1 MTTQEAMRK
10 LETLDRELVLLEHI
24 GATLSWDQQTVIS
37 EKGHDER
44 AVQMAWIQGRHHEL
58 ATSEAMGELLAKLGA
73 DEQHPEGGNSLD
85 GTADDPETIQRNKA
99 LVRIRYEAWDKERKL
114 PASLVEKLAET
125 TGKAHSAW
133 VKARKECDWS
143 LFKPLLGDIVS
154 LVQEKA
160 VCYGGKPKNTGYSAG
175 ADKENATGKD
185 EKSLYDVLLDEYE
198 PGMDTAT
205 VASLFKTMKH
215 DLQDLLADITRSG
228 QPDDS
233 FLYESYPVE
242 LQDKFGKEILRDMGF
257 DFSRGSMGLAAH
269 PFTSTIGCDDIRIT
283 TRYTEPSVSSPLFST
298 IHEGGHALYEQGAS
312 NPLTHGTNLANGASF
327 AFHESQSRLWENI
340 IGHSPAF
347 WEHYYPRFKQLFPNQ
362 TAGIDLRTFTKGI
375 NKVVPSMI
383 RVNADEVTYGLH
395 IILRFE
401 LEQVLIE
408 GTATL
413 DELPELW
420 DEKMVELL
428 GIRPQTTADGVLQD
442 VHWAGGDF
450 GYFPTYAL
458 GNLYGA
464 QIWETLCRSL
474 GGVEAVDDLLRQGD
488 LKTIGSWLNEH
499 IYQYGMMYR
508 PSDLLARVTGRPLDA
523 GCFTRYLDGKY
534 RHLYGF

>member
-1 MTTQEAMRK
+1 MTTQEAMRR
-10 LETLDRELVLLEHI
+10 LEALDRELVLLEHI
-24 GATLSWDQQTVIS
+24 AATLSWDQQTVIS

-44 AVQMAWIQGRHHEL
+44 AQQMAWIQGRHHEL
-58 ATSEAMGELLAKLGA
+58 ATSDAMGEILARLGA
-73 DEQHPEGGNSLD
+73 DGRNPEGDAGLD
-85 GTADDPETIQRNKA
+85 ETAGTEETIQRNRA
-99 LVRIRYEAWDKERKL
+99 LVRIRQEAWDKGRKL

-125 TGKAHSAW
+125 TGLAHGAW
-133 VKARKECDWS
+133 VKARQESDWNI
-143 LFKPLLGDIVS
+143 FRPVLGDIIS
-154 LVQEKA
+154 LVKEKA
-160 VCYGGKPKNTGYSAG
+160 VCYGGKPET
-175 ADKENATGKD
+175 DVDATKG

-205 VASLFKTMKH
+205 VASLFRTMKH
-215 DLQDLLADITRSG
+215 DLRHLLSDITRSA

-233 FLYESYPVE
+233 FLYESYPVD
-242 LQDKFGKEILRDMGF
+242 LQDKLGKEVLHDMGF
-257 DFSRGSMGLAAH
+257 DFSRGVTGLAAH

-283 TRYTEPSVSSPLFST
+283 TRYTEPSVASPLFST
-298 IHEGGHALYEQGAS
+298 IHEGGHALYELGAS
-312 NPLTHGTNLANGASF
+312 NPLTRGTSVANGASM

-347 WEHYYPRFKQLFPNQ
+347 WEHYYPRFKQLFPRQ
-362 TAGIDLRTFTKGI
+362 TSGVGLRTFIRGI

-401 LEQVLIE
+401 LEQALI
-408 GTATL
+408 GGSVSL

-420 DEKMVELL
+420 DEQMVELL
-428 GIRPQTTADGVLQD
+428 GIRPQTAADGVLQD

-464 QIWETLCRSL
+464 QIWETLCQAL
-474 GGVEAVDDLLRQGD
+474 GGSDAVDGLLRQGE
-488 LKTIGSWLNEH
+488 LRPIGAWLNEN
-499 IYQYGMMYR
+499 IYRYGMLYR
-508 PSDLLARVTGRPLDA
+508 PADLLARVTGRPLDA
-523 GCFTRYLDGKY
+523 GCFTRYLGDKY
-534 RHLYGF
+534 RNLYGF

>member
-1 MTTQEAMRK
+1 MEERFYMTTQEAMRK
-10 LETLDRELVLLEHI
+10 LEALDRELVLLEHI
-24 GATLSWDQQTVIS
+24 AATLSWDQQTVIS

-44 AVQMAWIQGRHHEL
+44 AMQMAWVQGRHHEL
-58 ATSEAMGELLAKLGA
+58 ATSDAMGELLAKLGA
-73 DEQHPEGGNSLD
+73 DGGNPEGGACVQE
-85 GTADDPETIQRNKA
+85 TADSAEAIQRNRA
-99 LVRIRYEAWDKERKL
+99 LVRIRQEAWDKGRKL
-114 PASLVEKLAET
+114 PALLVEKFAET
-125 TGKAHSAW
+125 TGMAHSAW
-133 VKARKECDWS
+133 VKARQESDWS
-143 LFKPLLGDIVS
+143 IFKPLLGDIIA
-154 LVQEKA
+154 LVKEKA
-160 VCYGGKPKNTGYSAG
+160 VRYGGKAG
-175 ADKENATGKD
+175 CGVDVATG

-205 VASLFKTMKH
+205 VATLFKTMKH
-215 DLQDLLADITRSG
+215 DLQELLTDIARSG

-257 DFSRGSMGLAAH
+257 DFSRGVTGLAAH
-269 PFTSTIGCDDIRIT
+269 PFTSTIGGDDIRIT
-283 TRYTEPSVSSPLFST
+283 TRYTEPSVASPLFST

-312 NPLTHGTNLANGASF
+312 NLLTHGTSVANGASM

-340 IGHSPAF
+340 IGHGPAF
-347 WEHYYPRFKQLFPNQ
+347 WEHYYPRFKRLFPNQ
-362 TAGIDLRTFTKGI
+362 TAGIGARSFIRGI

-401 LEQVLIE
+401 LEQALI
-408 GTATL
+408 GGSLSL

-428 GIRPQTTADGVLQD
+428 GVRPQTAADGVLQD

-464 QIWETLCRSL
+464 QIWETLCQSF
-474 GGVEAVDDLLRQGD
+474 GGLDTVDGLLRQGD
-488 LKTIGSWLNEH
+488 LRSIGSWLNEH
-499 IYQYGMMYR
+499 IYRYGMMYR
-508 PSDLLARVTGRPLDA
+508 PADLLARVTGRPLDA
-523 GCFTRYLDGKY
+523 GCFTRYLGDKY